1 MELRY
6 LFRKPL
12 FPMVTNIEGHFIS
25 TNTPKDLIIKLEK
38 IPLDQDKSYDMVDFT
53 GEG

>member
-1 MELRY
+1 
-6 LFRKPL
+6 
-12 FPMVTNIEGHFIS
+12 MVTNIEGHFIG